1 MSAKKVAIGGKPSAS
16 KAIDDKSVD
25 AWIGSR
31 QQEVAKVPTKRLT
44 IDIPADLHARLK
56 AECAMNGRKMVDE
69 IRELLQ
75 EKYGN
80 K

>member
-1 MSAKKVAIGGKPSAS
+1 MSAKKVAIGGKPSA
-16 KAIDDKSVD
+16 KAADNKSVD
-25 AWIGSR
+25 AWIDSR
-31 QQEVAKVPTKRLT
+31 HQEVTKAPTKRLT

-75 EKYGN
+75 EKYG
-80 K
+80 KK